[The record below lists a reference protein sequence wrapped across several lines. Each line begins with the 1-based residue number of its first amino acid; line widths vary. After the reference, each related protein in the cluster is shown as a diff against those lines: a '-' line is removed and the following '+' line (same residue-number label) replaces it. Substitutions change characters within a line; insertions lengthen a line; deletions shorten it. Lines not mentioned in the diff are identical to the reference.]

1 MCVIGGDVQRS
12 VRRARDT
19 ALVEVDDT
27 ASGSD
32 DGHSEKLQKSSL
44 AVLSYPVPNDPLNP
58 NSMQTA
64 RNFFIRRSK
73 IVADLFA
80 LVCAL
85 MFATQLA
92 AHAETGYSLLELLQM
107 RVSIA
112 NLLGLAGLF
121 LLWVQTLRARNMYK
135 PHPFI
140 QTPLVELKEIAVA
153 AAVITVVYA
162 ALAAFFGIRLFTPK
176 FFVFFIGG
184 LIVLTW
190 SFRSLLVRFL
200 QSLHLG
206 DNNIKNV
213 VIIGTNQS
221 AWEYARQI
229 RLVHGA
235 YRVLGFVDD
244 LVVISESQDEHL
256 GTLDDFGRLLD
267 AHVIDELIIAMP
279 IRSCSGSIQSVIDQ
293 AHERGIAVRIP
304 MSQIFSGLT
313 TNEIWRTRQEATL
326 GSDGYFAND
335 LVVYSGH
342 ELGARYFMKRTMDVA
357 LSCCLLV
364 AVSPLLLL
372 AAAGIYFTSGRP
384 VIFVQERYGYNGR
397 IFHLYKF
404 RTMVKN
410 ADALQEKL
418 RAQNERDGA
427 AFKMKN
433 DPRVTSF
440 GRFLRKTSIDELP
453 QLFNV
458 LKGEM
463 SLVGPRP
470 LPLADYKR
478 MNKTSHRR
486 RLSVLPGITGP
497 WQISGRDNI
506 SFEQWM
512 QMDLDYIDNW
522 RLLTDIKIILMT
534 VPTVLFA
541 RGAK

>member
-1 MCVIGGDVQRS
+1 MNVIGRDVQR
-12 VRRARDT
+12 ARGPGQ
-19 ALVEVDDT
+19 VEVVD
-27 ASGSD
+27 AGRGSH
-32 DGHSEKLQKSSL
+32 DGRSEIPQASSL
-44 AVLSYPVPNDPLNP
+44 AVLSYPDRSKTM
-58 NSMQTA
+58 NSKAMQTA
-64 RNFFIRRSK
+64 RNFFICRSK
-73 IVADLFA
+73 IVADVLAMLGA
-80 LVCAL
+80 LL
-85 MFATQLA
+85 LATQIA
-92 AHAETGYSLLELLQM
+92 GFDETGYGLLDLLQM
-107 RVSIA
+107 RVSVG
-112 NLLGLAGLF
+112 NLIGLAGLL
-121 LLWVQTLRARNMYK
+121 LLWVQTLRARNLYK

-140 QTPLVELKEIAVA
+140 QTPTLELKEIAIC

-176 FFVFFIGG
+176 FFVVFIGS

-190 SFRSLLVRFL
+190 LFRSLLVRFL
-200 QSLHLG
+200 QSMHLG

-213 VIIGTNQS
+213 VIIGTNQT

-267 AHVIDELIIAMP
+267 SHVIDELIVAMP

-293 AHERGIAVRIP
+293 AHERGIAVRFP
-304 MSQIFSGLT
+304 MAQIFSGLT

-342 ELGARYFMKRTMDVA
+342 ELGARYFMKRSMDVL
-357 LSCCLLV
+357 LSTAMLL
-364 AVSPLLLL
+364 AVSPILLL
-372 AAAGIYFTSGRP
+372 AGLAIYFSSGRP

-410 ADALQEKL
+410 ADALQDQL
-418 RAQNERDGA
+418 RAKNERDGA

-433 DPRVTSF
+433 DPRVTPL

-458 LKGEM
+458 LKGQM

-470 LPLADYKR
+470 LPLADYRR

-497 WQISGRDNI
+497 WQISGRDQI
-506 SFEQWM
+506 SFEEWM

-522 RLLTDIKIILMT
+522 RLMTDIKIILMT
-534 VPTVLFA
+534 VPTVLLA
-541 RGAK
+541 RGSK

>member
-1 MCVIGGDVQRS
+1 MNVVGGNVQRS
-12 VRRARDT
+12 VRRARNT
-19 ALVEVDDT
+19 TQVEADD
-27 ASGSD
+27 AGSGSHD
-32 DGHSEKLQKSSL
+32 SHLEMPQESGL
-44 AVLSYPVPNDPLNP
+44 AVVSYSAPHATMNP
-58 NSMQTA
+58 KTMLTA
-64 RNFFIRRSK
+64 RNFFICRSK

-80 LVCAL
+80 LLCAL
-85 MFATQLA
+85 LLATQIA
-92 AHAETGYSLLELLQM
+92 GFEQTGYSLLQLLQM
-107 RVSIA
+107 RVSVG
-112 NLLGLAGLF
+112 NLIGLGGVL
-121 LLWVQTLRARNMYK
+121 LLWVQTLRARNLYK
-135 PHPFI
+135 PHPVI
-140 QTPLVELKEIAVA
+140 QTPWLELKEIAICT
-153 AAVITVVYA
+153 AVITVVYA
-162 ALAAFFGIRLFTPK
+162 ALAVFFGIRLFTPK
-176 FFVFFIGG
+176 FFVVFIGS
-184 LIVLTW
+184 LIFLTW
-190 SFRSLLVRFL
+190 WFRALLVRFL

-213 VIIGTNQS
+213 VIIGTNQT

-229 RLVHGA
+229 RLIHGA

-244 LVVISESQDEHL
+244 LVVISESKDEHL

-293 AHERGIAVRIP
+293 AHERGIAVRFP

-342 ELGARYFMKRTMDVA
+342 ELGARYFMKRAMDVL
-357 LSCCLLV
+357 LSILILT
-364 AVSPLLLL
+364 AVSPIIAL
-372 AAAGIYFTSGRP
+372 AALAIYLTSGRP
-384 VIFVQERYGYNGR
+384 VVFVQQRYGYNGR
-397 IFHLYKF
+397 IFHLFKF

-410 ADALQEKL
+410 ADALQEEL
-418 RAQNERDGA
+418 RTKNERDGA

-433 DPRVTSF
+433 DPRVTPL

-470 LPLADYKR
+470 LPLADYRR

-497 WQISGRDNI
+497 WQISGRDQI
-506 SFEQWM
+506 SFEDWM

-541 RGAK
+541 RGSK